1 MTYAPHPKY
10 TERYLYIQNKLKMG
24 KYMDKKATYKV
35 LNKHGEIK
43 KVPKKEVEI
52 VMLSCCNPD

>member
-1 MTYAPHPKY
+1 
-10 TERYLYIQNKLKMG
+10 MG